1 MGMMYLREKELDM
14 LKQAIDS
21 KIAELMTEVNTSR
34 YRYPEEEGELKREEL
49 YQMMDDYNDLWER
62 LYNEEL

>member
-1 MGMMYLREKELDM
+1 MMYLRSKELKM
-14 LKQAIDS
+14 LKEAIDS
-21 KIAELMTEVNTSR
+21 KITELMTEVNTSR
-34 YRYPEEEGELKREEL
+34 YRYPEEEGDLKREEL